1 MIAKNSQLL
10 LLLGLT
16 IGLAAGGYAYQRG
29 LASQQVRLAHISA
42 LADQINAN
50 TAQRTKANAAMVRS
64 MAHFVCQNYNQRDD
78 LAVLTQAQYIQTRTQ
93 SLLDTIKLLRRQ
105 LRHATASTD
114 LANQLPAHFD
124 HYIAFVQD
132 YILKQYSIAQPF
144 ADEGWFGPGELSK
157 LPLPA
162 ALAAIAQF
170 EARLRQYERQALRT
184 QAEKMSSH
192 WDGFDTIHLLAVPTT
207 ETVAP
212 GGIYQAQLFLAWS
225 GHRDFCNL
233 EMTANGVPLM
243 QPNAPGMQVQFAVPA
258 RRPGQPDTVRAH
270 WRGTIRATLFPPDT
284 VLQLDVPYL
293 IVQRLAR

>member
-16 IGLAAGGYAYQRG
+16 IGLAAGGYVYQRG
-29 LASQQVRLAHISA
+29 LASQQARLAHISA

-50 TAQRTKANAAMVRS
+50 NAQRAKANATTVRS
-64 MAHFVCQNYNQRDD
+64 IAHFVCQNYNQRDD
-78 LAVLTQAQYIQTRTQ
+78 LAVLTQAQHIQTRTQ

-105 LRHATASTD
+105 LRHTTTSTD
-114 LANQLPAHFD
+114 LANQLPAHFG
-124 HYIAFVQD
+124 HYIAFAQD

-144 ADEGWFGPGELSK
+144 AVEGWFRPGDLNK

-162 ALAAIAQF
+162 ALAALAPF
-170 EARLRQYERQALRT
+170 EAAVRRYEVRALQT
-184 QAEKMSSH
+184 QAEKVGSRCIC
-192 WDGFDTIHLLAVPTT
+192 FDKIGPLAVPTT
-207 ETVAP
+207 ETVVA
-212 GGIYQAQLFLAWS
+212 GGTYQARLFLMQT

-233 EMTANGVPLM
+233 EMTANGVPLT
-243 QPNAPGMQVQFAVPA
+243 QPNAPGMQVQFTVPA

-293 IVQRLAR
+293 IVQRPAR